1 MPILTEHQEQ
11 VLLVRWFKLQ
21 HPALAFC
28 LLAIPNGAH
37 LAGTPLQRAKKVQR
51 SKAEGMLVG
60 APDLFLMV
68 TRGGHAGLWIEM
80 KRQKFVP
87 SDVSK
92 EQREFQVRAIEQ
104 GYQSV
109 ICGGFEQAKEAIS
122 LYLEQ

>member
-1 MPILTEHQEQ
+1 MALPTESQEQ
-11 VLLVRWFKLQ
+11 CQVVEWFQ
-21 HPALAFC
+21 LAYPTIKDC
-28 LLAIPNGAH
+28 ILAIPNGAH
-37 LAGTPLQRAKKVQR
+37 LAGTAVQRAIKMNRLKR
-51 SKAEGMLVG
+51 EGLRPG
-60 APDLFLMV
+60 AADLFLMV
-68 TRGGHAGLWIEM
+68 TRGGHAGLWVEM

-122 LYLEQ
+122 LYLAQ